1 MEAVRVETKV
11 QSNGRVVVENLPFDE
26 GDLVEV
32 IVLESDTTKSENRV
46 AHSKGKLLKY
56 IDPFEPA
63 VTHEDWE
70 ALK

>member
-32 IVLESDTTKSENRV
+32 IVLESGTAEHDDRGNRL
-46 AHSKGKLLKY
+46 KGKLVKY

-63 VTHEDWE
+63 AEAGDWE